1 MKNIVNILFIFA
13 VETAKIGCA
22 RHNAQA
28 ALGILLSAGTI
39 FAVETAKIGCA
50 RHNAQAVLG
59 DSALDWHYLCR

>member
-28 ALGILLSAGTI
+28 ALGILLSTGTI
-39 FAVETAKIGCA
+39 FADETTKTCEKEK
-50 RHNAQAVLG
+50 
-59 DSALDWHYLCR
+59 

>member
-39 FAVETAKIGCA
+39 FAVGTAK
-50 RHNAQAVLG
+50 NNM
-59 DSALDWHYLCR
+59 